1 MKPIGKVLLGCMVLL
16 IFTTL
21 TQAGE
26 KNDAVPVIE
35 VRNPIYDFGEV
46 PKGEV
51 IKHDYSVF
59 NKGTAP
65 LEIKRVKTD

>member
-1 MKPIGKVLLGCMVLL
+1 MKLTRKALLGCMALL
-16 IFTTL
+16 LCTTFTR
-21 TQAGE
+21 ADE
-26 KNDAVPVIE
+26 KNNAVPVIE
-35 VRNPIYDFGEV
+35 VRDPTYDFGEV
-46 PKGEV
+46 PEGEV